1 MKKLLSIVSILFLT
15 GCYGSASLIGPA
27 SGVASGKVAQSA
39 LTTSLSYAVKDKTGK
54 FPVEHAKNYAKEKNK
69 QILFNELSKATS
81 HLGINNKNIHKYDF
95 PVRKFSEHRQEILEE
110 LIKLKNNLNPDL
122 VLLPNSNDLHQDHSV
137 IYQEG
142 LRAFKHISIL
152 GYELPWNNLKF
163 TSNYHFILNQSNLDA
178 KLKAISEYKSQNF
191 RTYKSKEYWK
201 GLAVVRGNQVGA
213 KFAEAFEAIR
223 LIN

>member
-1 MKKLLSIVSILFLT
+1 MKRFKNVLVLAPHPDDGEFGCGGSIHKLHENKAIIHYAAFSPCIASI
-15 GCYGSASLIGPA
+15 P
-27 SGVASGKVAQSA
+27 
-39 LTTSLSYAVKDKTGK
+39 
-54 FPVEHAKNYAKEKNK
+54 KEKNK
-69 QILFNELSKATS
+69 QILFDELNKATS
-81 HLGINNKNIHKYDF
+81 HLGINNKNIYKYDF

-142 LRAFKHISIL
+142 LRAFKHVSIL